1 MDNVRV
7 EEEDIKF
14 GLFCGQFAC
23 CSGAR
28 MEIPKIE
35 FEEMDVVFASF
46 FSQLFDSSLGL
57 CFAPSSQVDLCIVF
71 RDSLYTASI
80 FTQNKTD

>member
-14 GLFCGQFAC
+14 GLLCGQFARS
-23 CSGAR
+23 SGAR

-35 FEEMDVVFASF
+35 FEEMDVVFASL
-46 FSQLFDSSLGL
+46 FSQLFDGSLGL
-57 CFAPSSQVDLCIVF
+57 CFAASSQVDLCIVF
-71 RDSLYTASI
+71 RDSLQIASV